1 MYIRAQCGAQNM
13 LSTWE
18 AQTITKTVVT
28 SKSRAGSL
36 IGGILG
42 YVDLLVFFCWVI
54 PTLAALLR
62 DVLQTSAH

>member
-1 MYIRAQCGAQNM
+1 M

-18 AQTITKTVVT
+18 TQTITKTVVT

-42 YVDLLVFFCWVI
+42 YTDLLVLFYWAI
-54 PTLAALLR
+54 PTLAVLLR
-62 DVLQTSAH
+62 DVP